1 MIGKGTF
8 YGFVIIFVAFYSA
21 ASLIITGC
29 STSTRESILERNK
42 RLIRKMN
49 YEVWNKGNLDIIDEL
64 YSPGFVLHF
73 LPDSSEL
80 SGIDSLREH
89 VREHREAFPD
99 WQEDIRHIVAEA
111 DLVMIHFVSTGTN
124 EGSWLGKP
132 ATGRR
137 IQINEVSIFRIEDGK
152 IAEQWLMPDIFSMQQ
167 QLLR

>member
-8 YGFVIIFVAFYSA
+8 NRFVIIFIALYSTV
-21 ASLIITGC
+21 SLIITGC

-42 RLIRKMN
+42 RLVRKMN
-49 YEVWNKGNLDIIDEL
+49 SEVWNKGNLDIIDEL
-64 YSPGFVLHF
+64 YTPGFVLHF

-124 EGSWLGKP
+124 ESSWLGKP

-137 IQINEVSIFRIEDGK
+137 IHINEVSIFRIEEGK
-152 IAEQWLMPDIFSMQQ
+152 IAEQWLMPDLFSMQQ